1 MADLQTTYISD
12 LAQGSIQDSTLF
24 ITDDGINTN
33 SATAAD
39 VANFAKEKILPEAN
53 SYADTK
59 KNEAVEESKEY
70 TNGVISNKNLLIN
83 SNFKDPINYV
93 GFTSIKANGSSQR
106 IIPVWQYFSNNAGNS
121 CQLTENGLQLIQPE
135 AASGRIYQY
144 FENFKEL
151 AGKTV
156 TLSGEVEIVNSFTVY
171 INADGSYINKG
182 TYTNNGKFTCT
193 FTFPDTITTSLF
205 IMLQS
210 NATANNNMTVKWLK
224 LEYGNIATPFIP
236 PNKALELLKCERYIF
251 VLPND
256 SSYIASTSG
265 AATTAYMIVPLPT
278 EMRTIPTIIGSAMNI
293 RGAGKPNT
301 AVSGVAIY
309 KKYSNAIILQ
319 LTMPTGFEANNV
331 YFVYTREQIVFDSN
345 IYT

>member
-1 MADLQTTYISD
+1 MAMQYIYGTDTVQQGFNKVNENFLNVPSGTTAEI
-12 LAQGSIQDSTLF
+12 LRQAQEQ
-24 ITDDGINTN
+24 
-33 SATAAD
+33 A
-39 VANFAKEKILPEAN
+39 E
-53 SYADTK
+53 
-59 KNEAVEESKEY
+59 EY
-70 TNGVISNKNLLIN
+70 TNSVISNLNLLIN
-83 SNFKDPINYV
+83 SDFTDPVNQA
-93 GFTSIKANGSSQR
+93 GFTSVNANGSSQR
-106 IIPVWQYFSNNAGNS
+106 TIDMWQYFSNTASNY
-121 CQLTENGLQLIQPE
+121 CQLTENGLQLIQPP
-135 AASGRIYQY
+135 ASASRILQH
-144 FENFKEL
+144 FENFAEL

-156 TLSGEVEIVNSFTVY
+156 TLSGEVDIVNSFSVY
-171 INADGSYINKG
+171 INVDGSYLNKG
-182 TYTNNGKFTCT
+182 TYNENGEFTCT
-193 FTFPDTITTSLF
+193 FTFPDTISTSLF

-210 NATANNNMTVKWLK
+210 SAEANNNMAVKWLK
-224 LEYGNIATPFIP
+224 LEYGDIATPFIP
-236 PNKALELLKCERYIF
+236 PNKSIETLKCQRYMF